1 MPLSSTCIENDT
13 ELTKPQHI
21 KGITC
26 TFLHGRSLRVPH
38 PFAARSLTQVGI
50 TKQTRP
56 PETPKKTM
64 PKTRNPL
71 TFFSSFLPSFPF
83 QNNLLRS
90 FAPFPFF
97 LFPIDRMSIF
107 APSKL
112 LWRSGCSG
120 PSGPRCRGASIYSIC
135 SSRRRKTLRLRSVG
149 GLLLEIY
156 SEDQDSSIFRQSSNP
171 VCGSWKSQASS
182 PWAKQ
187 HRD

>member
-1 MPLSSTCIENDT
+1 MCSSD
-13 ELTKPQHI
+13 L
-21 KGITC
+21 
-26 TFLHGRSLRVPH
+26 
-38 PFAARSLTQVGI
+38 

-149 GLLLEIY
+149 GLLPEIY

-171 VCGSWKSQASS
+171 VCGSWKNQASS

-187 HRD
+187 HKD